1 MPFRSFGAGIWAN
14 ERLVMVPK
22 KVLFCR
28 LYLAATSGVCLIRSG
43 AAGFQKKTT
52 FAQRSPLYQ
61 VRLYLGG
68 ANPGVIGVRGVGAR
82 F

>member
-28 LYLAATSGVCLIRSG
+28 LYLALLLVVC
-43 AAGFQKKTT
+43 A
-52 FAQRSPLYQ
+52 
-61 VRLYLGG
+61 
-68 ANPGVIGVRGVGAR
+68 
-82 F
+82 